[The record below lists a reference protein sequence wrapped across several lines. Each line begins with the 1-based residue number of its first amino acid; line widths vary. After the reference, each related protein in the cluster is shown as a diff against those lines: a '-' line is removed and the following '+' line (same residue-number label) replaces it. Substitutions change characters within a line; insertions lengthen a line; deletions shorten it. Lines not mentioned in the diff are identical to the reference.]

1 MILAYIICITISIA
15 ISVGLV
21 AAGYLLCYILH
32 KKDDDWE

>member
-1 MILAYIICITISIA
+1 MILAYIVCIA